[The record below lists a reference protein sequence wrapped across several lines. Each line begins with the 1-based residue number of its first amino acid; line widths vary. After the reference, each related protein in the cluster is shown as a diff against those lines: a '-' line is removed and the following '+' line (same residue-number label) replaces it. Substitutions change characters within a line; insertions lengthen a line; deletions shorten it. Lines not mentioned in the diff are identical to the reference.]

1 MSIPVLEIALTI
13 LLAAGFAAT
22 GEAVLRRRSA
32 GVADWNEV
40 FLVGAGCASAILFP
54 LSLLFSGRALDVL
67 LALLGLCLLGAV
79 LSRILRRAPK
89 RDKPERGRYSAAD
102 VLLVALIALAI
113 VAFATLSFRYT
124 FYWDGFQI
132 YASKAKRLFY
142 EGALTRE
149 WFTEDNYDKRLLEYP
164 PLLSMCEALLARVRG
179 AFDFDRL
186 KPLFPLF
193 YLSLIASTFAAVRRR
208 TSRQVALW
216 TTLLVAL
223 LPELA
228 TTQAAGGSSDMPLA
242 AYVAGTAAACFRR
255 ESRRALP
262 WLIGSLTVVKNEGTV
277 LACIASAAILLF
289 WSDGGLR
296 RLIARVRAHGTAIAV
311 VAGFLVS
318 RLVFLRWLNVQDP
331 TYAPIDGASLARGFE
346 RLGLV
351 AGLCTR
357 LALAPD
363 QWGLFWPIALIASVA
378 LGIRGT
384 RLERFFAAAVWTA
397 IAAYTGILL
406 FTNWDVELHASQAYS
421 RLLAQIAPAAAI
433 AIALSYWRLRRRY
446 DPEKDEAAVSRA
458 APFAEGAHVRP

>member
-1 MSIPVLEIALTI
+1 MSIPVQEIALTI
-13 LLAAGFAAT
+13 LLAAGFAAA
-22 GEAVLRRRSA
+22 GEALVRRRSA
-32 GVADWNEV
+32 GVADWNEA
-40 FLVGAGCASAILFP
+40 FLVGAGCAAAILFP
-54 LSLLFSGRALDVL
+54 LSLLFSGGALDVL
-67 LALLGLCLLGAV
+67 LALLGLCVLGAV

-89 RDKPERGRYSAAD
+89 RDKPARRRYSPAD
-102 VLLVALIALAI
+102 VLVVALITLAV

-149 WFTEDNYDKRLLEYP
+149 WFTEDNYDERLLEYP
-164 PLLSMCEALLARVRG
+164 PLLTMCEALLARIRG
-179 AFDFDRL
+179 TFDFDRL

-193 YLSLIASTFAAVRRR
+193 YLSLIASIFAAVRRR

-216 TTLLVAL
+216 ITLLVAL

-262 WLIGSLTVVKNEGTV
+262 LLIGSLTAVKNEGTV
-277 LACIASAAILLF
+277 LACIASAGILLY
-289 WSDGGLR
+289 WSDGGFR
-296 RLIARVRAHGTAIAV
+296 RLIARMRASGAAIAV
-311 VAGFLVS
+311 VGGFLVS
-318 RLVFLRWLNVQDP
+318 RMAFLRWLNVEDP

-351 AGLCTR
+351 AEVCVR

-378 LGIRGT
+378 LAIGGT
-384 RLERFFAAAVWTA
+384 RLERVLAAAVWTA
-397 IAAYTGILL
+397 VAASTGILL
-406 FTNWDVELHASQAYS
+406 FTNWDIELHAGQAYS
-421 RLLAQIAPAAAI
+421 RLLAQIAPAATI
-433 AIALSYWRLRRRY
+433 VIALSYWRLRRRY
-446 DPEKDEAAVSRA
+446 GSEEENAAVRRTAS
-458 APFAEGAHVRP
+458 FAESAHVRP